1 MELKTDHRT
10 VKLIQG
16 DREQSVWRK
25 DQPDY
30 LVHSYTQLVALAM
43 LTWNGY
49 AMRRRGR
56 ALIVGLGGGILCRF
70 LRKHFPNV
78 AIEVVE
84 PDARVIEI
92 ARRDFDLDLRVTVHC
107 TDGRSHMSTRTGKY
121 DIILLDAFDSTYV
134 PADMMTV
141 EFLQQVKK
149 RLNSNGILVSNTWV
163 LRDITVHED
172 ATYTSVFGPIW
183 DFRRRPNTDGN
194 RIILVGDAPDAKAE
208 GIMEM
213 LYERARFIDQSEGN
227 ASRPPVPGMRRTMTY
242 ATMVEKLHVMPVY
255 SPVGGKILTDANI
268 HAIRSK
274 ASFENEE

>member
-30 LVHSYTQLVALAM
+30 IVHSYAQLVALAM
-43 LTWNGY
+43 LTWRGY
-49 AMRRRGR
+49 ALRRRGR
-56 ALIVGLGGGILCRF
+56 ALVVGLGGGILCRF

-92 ARRDFDLDLRVTVHC
+92 ARRDFDLDAQIAVHC
-107 TDGRSHMSTRTGKY
+107 TDGRSHMSGRTGKY

-141 EFLQQVKK
+141 EFLEQVKR
-149 RLNSNGILVSNTWV
+149 RLTDDGIMVSNTWV
-163 LRDITVHED
+163 LRDITAHED
-172 ATYTSVFGPIW
+172 VTYTKVFGPFW

-194 RIILVGDAPDAKAE
+194 RIILYNPEAGTSASDLEEA
-208 GIMEM
+208 
-213 LYERARFIDQSEGN
+213 LFERARGIDLESD
-227 ASRPPVPGMRRTMTY
+227 ARPRLAIPGMRRTLTY
-242 ATMVEKLHVMPVY
+242 AAMVEKLHIMQVF
-255 SPVGGKILTDANI
+255 SPMGGKLLTDANI
-268 HAIRSK
+268 RVIRAK